1 MNGVIHFK
9 PSDNTDK
16 RHIFEKYPHL
26 CAAVGLT
33 GVELREDA
41 RRLADTATQTRAE
54 NRVCT

>member
-9 PSDNTDK
+9 PSEATDK

-33 GVELREDA
+33 GVELCEDT
-41 RRLADTATQTRAE
+41 RRLANANAKTERKSGI
-54 NRVCT
+54 CT

>member
-9 PSDNTDK
+9 PSETTDK

-33 GVELREDA
+33 GVELCEDA
-41 RRLADTATQTRAE
+41 RRLANAATQTRSE
-54 NRVCT
+54 N

>member
-9 PSDNTDK
+9 PSDNPDE

-33 GVELREDA
+33 GVELCEDA
-41 RRLADTATQTRAE
+41 RRLANTTTKTGSE
-54 NRVCT
+54 NRICT

>member
-9 PSDNTDK
+9 PSETTDK

-33 GVELREDA
+33 GVELREDT
-41 RRLADTATQTRAE
+41 RGLANTAIKTGSK
-54 NRVCT
+54 N

>member
-9 PSDNTDK
+9 PSETTDK

-33 GVELREDA
+33 GVELCEDA
-41 RRLADTATQTRAE
+41 RGLANTIAQTGSK
-54 NRVCT
+54 N